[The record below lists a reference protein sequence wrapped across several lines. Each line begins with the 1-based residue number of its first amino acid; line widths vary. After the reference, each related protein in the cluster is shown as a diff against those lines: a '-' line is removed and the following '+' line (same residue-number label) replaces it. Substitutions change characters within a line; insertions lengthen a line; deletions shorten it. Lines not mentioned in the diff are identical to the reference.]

1 MICGQYLTTTLCPC
15 KATIIHRPE
24 SGPKSTPTDIS
35 YRISPLVLAS
45 ILQKHAHRLEK
56 SSPRPTPS
64 HLLEQNPTYWPPVTS
79 TDTSSPASS
88 TLVTPSTLAIDGVGC
103 THEEIRVKS
112 TGKSRKDALRWR
124 KCIVLFIVTNQ
135 SLYVPEILFHTLDD
149 LFLSQCDGLLSSG
162 DRLSLTK
169 RLALLYDGSYLG
181 LAQC

>member
-1 MICGQYLTTTLCPC
+1 M
-15 KATIIHRPE
+15 
-24 SGPKSTPTDIS
+24 
-35 YRISPLVLAS
+35 
-45 ILQKHAHRLEK
+45 
-56 SSPRPTPS
+56 
-64 HLLEQNPTYWPPVTS
+64 S

-103 THEEIRVKS
+103 THKEIHAKS
-112 TGKSRKDALRWR
+112 AGKSRKDALRWH
-124 KCIVLFIVTNQ
+124 KCIILFIVTIQ
-135 SLYVPEILFHTLDD
+135 SLYVPEMFSHTSDD